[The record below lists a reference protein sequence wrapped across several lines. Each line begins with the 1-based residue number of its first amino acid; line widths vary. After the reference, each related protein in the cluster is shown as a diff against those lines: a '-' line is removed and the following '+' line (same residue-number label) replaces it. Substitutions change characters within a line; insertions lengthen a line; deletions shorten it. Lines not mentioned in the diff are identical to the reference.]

1 VVLVAQAVVLVLEM
15 QILAVL
21 EHLVKALQVVILM
34 QETMLE
40 QAVVAQVQ

>member
-1 VVLVAQAVVLVLEM
+1 VQAVQVAVQVLEM

-21 EHLVKALQVVILM
+21 EHLVKALQVVILT

-40 QAVVAQVQ
+40 QVAVEQVQ